1 MSKEAKWTKCNCGGK
16 EDCKFVPEKITQEY
30 KLKKII
36 EKGVENGWKNIEE
49 ISTIQVTK
57 DSVFLLKSYAPK
69 HIFFDV
75 GEILFD
81 KSFAKAIWGEEDAE
95 MDNNNAWVSSSSDID
110 DLGKKK
116 QVTMGGKLY
125 ELHLMK
131 AVISDDPI
139 DYYYEN
145 MERTI

>member
-1 MSKEAKWTKCNCGGK
+1 M
-16 EDCKFVPEKITQEY
+16 TQEA

-36 EKGVENGWKNIEE
+36 EKAVENGWDLVPYHE
-49 ISTIQVTK
+49 IIDGWVG
-57 DSVFLLKSYAPK
+57 DGLDDEYYA
-69 HIFFDV
+69 
-75 GEILFD
+75 ILF
-81 KSFAKAIWGEEDAE
+81 SHAFAKAIWGEEEAE
-95 MDNNNAWVSSSSDID
+95 MENKNAWISSSSDID

-131 AVISDDPI
+131 AVISKNPI

-145 MERTI
+145 MEGTT